1 MSRYR
6 GSNSDNSKAG
16 PNFPELQDMTN
27 GNSTSRVSGLELPIG
42 VIFSLLL
49 QLLPLRVLAVI
60 ALITAM
66 VLCAR
71 SQDLLLSVSV
81 RRVHAVF

>member
-1 MSRYR
+1 
-6 GSNSDNSKAG
+6 
-16 PNFPELQDMTN
+16 MTN

-49 QLLPLRVLAVI
+49 QLLPLRVWVVM